1 MNLKYENNRDNAEEA
16 PIAVP
21 QIRRSKHFLARYLRA
36 KARTNARWKKR
47 GAKLKHWHI
56 Q

>member
-1 MNLKYENNRDNAEEA
+1 MNLKFENTQEGVET

-36 KARTNARWKKR
+36 KARTNKAWKKR
-47 GAKLKHWHI
+47 GASPKHWHI

>member
-1 MNLKYENNRDNAEEA
+1 MNLNYENQASEET
-16 PIAVP
+16 PIVVP
-21 QIRRSKHFLARYLRA
+21 TIRRSKHFLARYLRA

-47 GAKLKHWHI
+47 GASPKHWHI